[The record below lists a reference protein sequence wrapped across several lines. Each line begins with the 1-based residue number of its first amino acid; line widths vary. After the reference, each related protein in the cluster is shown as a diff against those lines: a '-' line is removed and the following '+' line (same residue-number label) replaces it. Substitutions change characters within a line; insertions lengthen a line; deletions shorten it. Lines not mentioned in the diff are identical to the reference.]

1 MQPDERDAGYL
12 FDMLQFAREALAIT
26 ADTPAEIYLADLR
39 SRRALERTISRE
51 IAARRVLDV
60 VGNRLP
66 RLIVRLLE
74 LVPPAPAD
82 PDPDDT

>member
-39 SRRALERTISRE
+39 SRRALERTISLIGEAANHVSRGFQAEHADIPGSRE
-51 IAARRVLDV
+51 
-60 VGNRLP
+60 
-66 RLIVRLLE
+66 
-74 LVPPAPAD
+74 
-82 PDPDDT
+82 